1 MGDPQSPYGPTQYRM
16 QVTILTS
23 KEDVKRTRGLGCLT
37 GGRPGSQRH
46 SGEWCSWRGTENW
59 ARRFSERIKDQRR
72 RASLRPAEAGR
83 RMASRVGR
91 LPAGSRR
98 YGNTAR
104 KRFAVG
110 PGCGIIRAHGFKRMF
125 GKIGRKR

>member
-1 MGDPQSPYGPTQYRM
+1 M

-23 KEDVKRTRGLGCLT
+23 KEDVKRTWVLGCLT
-37 GGRPGSQRH
+37 GGRPGGERH
-46 SGEWCSWRGTENW
+46 SGEWCSWRGTENC

-72 RASLRPAEAGR
+72 RRGASLRLAEARGQ
-83 RMASRVGR
+83 MARRVGR

-98 YGNTAR
+98 CGNTAR
-104 KRFAVG
+104 KRVAVG
-110 PGCGIIRAHGFKRMF
+110 PGCGIIRAHGFKRMY